1 MDINYQS
8 VISEISTLL
17 EVLGASGA
25 RKAVSEV
32 FSPGRFVN
40 QAGVFGMI
48 PGSAYDLRTKWDLSD
63 PRQQAACWDEVERD
77 DPYLLIGSPICT
89 ASYST
94 SDPTL
99 LKVGPD
105 SRSF

>member
-1 MDINYQS
+1 MAAASSSPADMDINYQS
-8 VISEISTLL
+8 VISEISMLL

-48 PGSAYDLRTKWDLSD
+48 PGSAYDLSLIHISEPTR
-63 PRQQAACWDEVERD
+63 
-77 DPYLLIGSPICT
+77 PY
-89 ASYST
+89 
-94 SDPTL
+94 
-99 LKVGPD
+99 
-105 SRSF
+105 